1 VHDPTAPARLADE
14 LTRFVR
20 LGSRVRSM
28 LNVGDFGA
36 EFSALML
43 LFPLS
48 FHGPMRVTDLAAI
61 KHADASTISR
71 QTAELVKAGL
81 ARREADPEDGRATRL
96 AITERGSA
104 ACRQLKEAR
113 EALIAQT
120 LSHWPAERIHAF
132 VELFTEFNN
141 AVESRLRTE
150 PAAPSP
156 RENA

>member
-1 VHDPTAPARLADE
+1 VPDPTAPARLADE

-61 KHADASTISR
+61 KHADAST
-71 QTAELVKAGL
+71 
-81 ARREADPEDGRATRL
+81 
-96 AITERGSA
+96 AITESGSA

-120 LSHWPAERIHAF
+120 LSHWPAERVHTF